1 MRIQEAIKSFMESH
15 FAAGQRA
22 TRTRQAYGTD
32 LRQILGFVGP
42 SRELKDI
49 GPDLIEE
56 WIGQLHEAS
65 YAPASIQRKLSV
77 FRAFLNYCE
86 RRRLLDRSPMALV
99 SYHPRRLPR
108 PPRTLSRADTW
119 RLLAHARSVVP
130 ADYGSTT
137 SCSARAFLA
146 LRDLALLDLLLST
159 GLRVGEVS
167 ALQRAD
173 YSSDEHVLRVRGKG
187 GRHRLAFIVVPYSQ
201 EIHLR
206 YLGLRDHVGPKTS
219 ALFPNARGQRF
230 STRGIRRMVLRRALD
245 AGVKPRVTPHMLRHT
260 AATQLLRNGVDLRI
274 VQEFLG
280 HASITTT
287 QRYTHVSRT
296 DLVAALRSRHPLL
309 ETWSGGAPLRF
320 ARWDR
325 SAQEQHLLVSRLQ

>member
-1 MRIQEAIKSFMESH
+1 MRTQEAVNSFMESH

-22 TRTRQAYGTD
+22 IRTRQAYGAD
-32 LRQILGFVGP
+32 LRQMLGFIGP
-42 SRELKDI
+42 SCDLERI
-49 GPDLIEE
+49 GPDLIED
-56 WIGQLHEAS
+56 WIAKLHEAS

-77 FRAFLNYCE
+77 LSAFFSYCE
-86 RRRLLDRSPMALV
+86 RRGALERSPMALV
-99 SYHPRRLPR
+99 RYHPRRLPR

-119 RLLAHARSVVP
+119 RLLAHARSLVP
-130 ADYGSTT
+130 TDYRLAT

-167 ALQRAD
+167 ALRRAD
-173 YSSDEHVLRVRGKG
+173 YSLDEHVVRVHGKG

-201 EIHLR
+201 EIQKRFQDLSDR
-206 YLGLRDHVGPKTS
+206 VATRTLV
-219 ALFPNARGQRF
+219 LFPNARGQRF

-296 DLVAALRSRHPLL
+296 DLEAALRSRHPLL

-320 ARWDR
+320 ARWAR
-325 SAQEQHLLVSRLQ
+325 SAEEQDLMVSRLQ